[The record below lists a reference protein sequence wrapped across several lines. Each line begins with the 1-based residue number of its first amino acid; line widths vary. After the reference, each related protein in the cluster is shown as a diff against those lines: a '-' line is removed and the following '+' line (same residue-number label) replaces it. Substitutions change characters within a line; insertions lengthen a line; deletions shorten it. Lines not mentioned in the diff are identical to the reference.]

1 MTVVNDGLPVEESAA
16 YDVDDTE
23 AADPVADPVTEQLP
37 IGTTADQPTQALPL
51 TPPAGPPAQSTTDG
65 SVAGDLFDGAAPR

>member
-23 AADPVADPVTEQLP
+23 AADPVAEPVTEQLP
-37 IGTTADQPTQALPL
+37 LGTTADQPTQALPL
-51 TPPAGPPAQSTTDG
+51 TPQPAPTGSMTDG